1 MTLKAKNTCFAVRG
15 RTLLHDVSL
24 VVHPGEVLA
33 VMGPNGA
40 GKSTLL
46 KVLSGEVTPSRGD
59 VLQNGRNIA
68 DIPAIKL
75 AQERAVMP
83 QAASMAFPFAVR
95 DVVMLGRAPFRKIS
109 SARYDAS
116 LTGKALELAD
126 ITHLAAHAYPSLSGG
141 EKQRVHLARALVQLW
156 GMTGESE
163 GDGDGQEQS
172 EQTEQTNQP
181 AQITRSNSRFLLLD
195 EPTAGLDIAHQQ
207 ALLNVA
213 RAEAQQN
220 GVGVLVILHDFNQV
234 TAYADRVVLLKRGA
248 VFATGA
254 VGDVM
259 HPALLSDLFESPVR
273 AVPDPDGATPL
284 LVGGGAGRMM
294 ADYGVRHG

>member
-1 MTLKAKNTCFAVRG
+1 MTLKAKNICFVVRG

-24 VVHPGEVLA
+24 AVQPGEVLA

-109 SARYDAS
+109 SARYDAE
-116 LTGKALELAD
+116 LTEKALELAD
-126 ITHLAAHAYPSLSGG
+126 ITHLVANAYPSLSGG

-156 GMTGESE
+156 GMTGEGAE
-163 GDGDGQEQS
+163 VGDGDGQEQS
-172 EQTEQTNQP
+172 EQTTQP
-181 AQITRSNSRFLLLD
+181 AHITHSNSRFLLLD

-259 HPALLSDLFESPVR
+259 RPALLSDLFESPVR

-284 LVGGGAGRMM
+284 LVGGGAGRVM